1 MGTIASILLGVAVVV
16 VLSFLLKKKSV
27 TPPVVDVSTTTV
39 APGPPAAVYT
49 WYATGVQTPAV
60 GSTWSQACGGAVGQV
75 YYSSYAPFA
84 WNSISHFYLDTALTN
99 RFKPTV
105 DGQIGYTEVP
115 YGTTL
120 YVAHIDT
127 TGTLTNNLLCSTAI

>member
-1 MGTIASILLGVAVVV
+1 MGTIAFILLGVV
-16 VLSFLLKKKSV
+16 VLVALYFLLKKKTI
-27 TPPVVDVSTTTV
+27 TPPVVDVSTTTL
-39 APGPPAAVYT
+39 APGPPATVYT
-49 WYATGVQTPAV
+49 WYTTGVQTPA
-60 GSTWSQACGGAVGQV
+60 CGRAVGQI

-84 WNSISHFYLDTALTN
+84 WNSISHFYLDAALTN

-105 DGQIGYTEVP
+105 DGQIGYTDVQ

-127 TGTLTNNLLCSTAI
+127 TGTLTNNLLCS

>member
-1 MGTIASILLGVAVVV
+1 MVIVYVLLGVV
-16 VLSFLLKKKSV
+16 VLIGLYFLLKKKPV
-27 TPPVVDVSTTTV
+27 TTPVVDVSTTTV
-39 APGPPAAVYT
+39 PPVPATVYT
-49 WYATGVQTPAV
+49 WYATGVQTP
-60 GSTWSQACGGAVGQV
+60 ACGGAVGQV

-84 WNSISHFYLDTALTN
+84 WNSISHFYLDATLTN

-120 YVAHIDT
+120 YVADIDT
-127 TGTLTNNLLCSTAI
+127 TGTLRNNVLCS